1 MTHEDAQTEVFT
13 GLVLLTGI
21 DKPGIA
27 ASLFETLSPF
37 AVRVIDIEQ
46 IVINHRLILTVLLG
60 ANSAHQSAI
69 EDDLTACA
77 LALDVDIATLFTK
90 SNLAVTPS
98 ELMTVRVSS
107 PKLVPSD
114 LALLADAIS
123 QVHGNIERIQRITA
137 EPVSIEFVVSGVE
150 KEELSD
156 LLSKISFENLT
167 ETSVTE

>member
-13 GLVLLTGI
+13 GLILLTGI

-77 LALDVDIATLFTK
+77 LALDVDIAT
-90 SNLAVTPS
+90 
-98 ELMTVRVSS
+98 
-107 PKLVPSD
+107 
-114 LALLADAIS
+114 
-123 QVHGNIERIQRITA
+123 
-137 EPVSIEFVVSGVE
+137 
-150 KEELSD
+150 
-156 LLSKISFENLT
+156 
-167 ETSVTE
+167 